1 MTAKVK
7 TAPQSANAARETVR
21 ACSLHMCEM
30 HTYTHIHTLAHSL
43 KHTHTYTLYLRIVHF
58 VNKNFATNIKF
69 ATEVISRLEH
79 RAARRDFTSKL
90 TNEVTSGKRE
100 GIRGSRRGG
109 AGTAE
114 LLLAGAKEV
123 ERVRG
128 IKQRYKLSVSVC
140 VSVCISD
147 YKVIGFKLQHTVT
160 HRAKHMRATPATDS
174 CTTSR
179 CNKFN

>member
-30 HTYTHIHTLAHSL
+30 HTYTHRHTLAHSL

-79 RAARRDFTSKL
+79 RAARRDFTS
-90 TNEVTSGKRE
+90 N
-100 GIRGSRRGG
+100 
-109 AGTAE
+109 
-114 LLLAGAKEV
+114 
-123 ERVRG
+123 
-128 IKQRYKLSVSVC
+128 
-140 VSVCISD
+140 
-147 YKVIGFKLQHTVT
+147 
-160 HRAKHMRATPATDS
+160 
-174 CTTSR
+174 
-179 CNKFN
+179 